1 MFIVERESFIDWTRG
16 YLLRRERG
24 KLVVGD
30 RKENEEAMKRLE
42 AGETIYLTVDN
53 EVFSRL
59 NKVDSAFVEE
69 KIDAPI

>member
-59 NKVDSAFVEE
+59 NKVDGAFVEE

>member
-16 YLLRRERG
+16 YLLRREEG

-59 NKVDSAFVEE
+59 NKVDGAFVEE